1 MRKWVL
7 AALAAGTA
15 LRLGVVD
22 VIKETGKAILDGGR
36 KPLTWHRERMAADP
50 LYPVA
55 LAAGGGALIQIL
67 VPSLALGN
75 ALRTVLHT
83 LLGTSPPGLYGGRYG
98 ADDDRWED
106 D

>member
-1 MRKWVL
+1 MRKWAL
-7 AALAAGTA
+7 AAMAAGTA
-15 LRLGVVD
+15 LRLGVID
-22 VIKETGKAILDGGR
+22 LIKEAAKEVWDAGR
-36 KPLTWHRERMAADP
+36 TLLTWHRERMASDP

-83 LLGTSPPGLYGGRYG
+83 LLGTSTPGLYGGRYG

>member
-1 MRKWVL
+1 MRKWAP

-15 LRLGVVD
+15 LRLGLVD
-22 VIKETGKAILDGGR
+22 VIKETGRAIWDGGR
-36 KPLTWHRERMAADP
+36 WLLSWHQERMAADP

-83 LLGTSPPGLYGGRYG
+83 LLGTSTPGLYGGRYG

>member
-1 MRKWVL
+1 MKRWAI
-7 AALAAGTA
+7 AALATGTA

-22 VIKETGKAILDGGR
+22 LAREVGR
-36 KPLTWHRERMAADP
+36 IITRTTRTVLEWHRDRLSSDP

-67 VPSLALGN
+67 VPSLSIAN

-83 LLGTSPPGLYGGRYG
+83 MLGHSTPRLYGGG
-98 ADDDRWED
+98 FESFDDDWESQ
-106 D
+106 

>member
-1 MRKWVL
+1 MRKWAL

-15 LRLGVVD
+15 LRLGVVEF
-22 VIKETGKAILDGGR
+22 IKESANAIWNAGR
-36 KPLTWHRERMAADP
+36 SLLTWHRERMTADP

-67 VPSLALGN
+67 VPSLALSN

-83 LLGTSPPGLYGGRYG
+83 LLGTSTPGLYGGRYG

>member
-1 MRKWVL
+1 MRKWAL

-83 LLGTSPPGLYGGRYG
+83 LLGTSTPGLYGGRYG

>member
-1 MRKWVL
+1 MRKWAL

-50 LYPVA
+50 LYPGHRPV
-55 LAAGGGALIQIL
+55 GSFRVSG
-67 VPSLALGN
+67 
-75 ALRTVLHT
+75 
-83 LLGTSPPGLYGGRYG
+83 LLER
-98 ADDDRWED
+98 
-106 D
+106 